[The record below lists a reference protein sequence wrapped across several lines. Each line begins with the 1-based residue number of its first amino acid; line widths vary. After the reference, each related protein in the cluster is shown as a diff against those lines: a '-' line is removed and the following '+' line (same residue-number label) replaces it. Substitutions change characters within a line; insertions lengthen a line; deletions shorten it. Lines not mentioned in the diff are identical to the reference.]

1 MAIII
6 VILLVILL
14 FSMIAHFLKQCG
26 KEGGIAIKIRITI
39 MITNRVGIDGKR
51 GTEYFP
57 GIVSD
62 DREKQDACDPL
73 QSECANAPLRPGP
86 LVVSVSGSD
95 SPARGLQA
103 RPIPF
108 PGSGPVRRFSV

>member
-51 GTEYFP
+51 GTEYFSA
-57 GIVSD
+57 IVSD
-62 DREKQDACDPL
+62 DREKKMRAIRSNLNAQTRP
-73 QSECANAPLRPGP
+73 CA
-86 LVVSVSGSD
+86 SV
-95 SPARGLQA
+95 R
-103 RPIPF
+103 
-108 PGSGPVRRFSV
+108 

>member
-62 DREKQDACDPL
+62 DRKKKMRAIRSNLNAQTRP
-73 QSECANAPLRPGP
+73 CA
-86 LVVSVSGSD
+86 
-95 SPARGLQA
+95 PAA
-103 RPIPF
+103 R
-108 PGSGPVRRFSV
+108 